1 MALRPRSA
9 LFRETDSS
17 ALPLRYVHLLPP
29 IGGRK
34 GKRANETN
42 STRFTMDFTRV
53 DIIGLSTSPSS
64 GGAYALVLGEVE
76 GNRRLPIIIGAFEAQ
91 AIALELEKIQPPR
104 PMTHDLLRD
113 TFEAVDVE
121 VTEVVIDELR
131 EGTFFAK
138 IRYRHDGEEHQLD
151 SRPSDAVALAVRV
164 DAPIFVAPMVLDEA
178 GIVAEDES
186 DISSLAEQ
194 AEETTGTEE
203 DEPSGTELEQMQQK
217 LEEAVEEEDY
227 ERAAELRDEIQRL
240 EQERQQ
246 NQN

>member
-1 MALRPRSA
+1 
-9 LFRETDSS
+9 
-17 ALPLRYVHLLPP
+17 
-29 IGGRK
+29 
-34 GKRANETN
+34 
-42 STRFTMDFTRV
+42 MDFTRV

-113 TFEAVDVE
+113 TFQELDVE

-138 IRYRHDGEEHQLD
+138 IRYRHNGDEHQLD

-186 DISSLAEQ
+186 GISSITQQ
-194 AEETTGTEE
+194 AEEASAGGGEE
-203 DEPSGTELEQMQQK
+203 EEMGGTELERKQK
-217 LEEAVEEEDY
+217 QLEKAVEEENY

-240 EQERQQ
+240 QEEEQEQEQ
-246 NQN
+246 NKN

>member
-1 MALRPRSA
+1 
-9 LFRETDSS
+9 
-17 ALPLRYVHLLPP
+17 
-29 IGGRK
+29 
-34 GKRANETN
+34 
-42 STRFTMDFTRV
+42 MDFTRV

-113 TFEAVDVE
+113 AFEAMEVE

-138 IRYRHDGEEHQLD
+138 VRYRHNGDEHQLD

-164 DAPIFVAPMVLDEA
+164 DAPIYVAPMVLDEA

-186 DISSLAEQ
+186 GISSITQQ
-194 AEETTGTEE
+194 AEEENSGEE
-203 DEPSGTELEQMQQK
+203 EEPAGTELERMQKQ
-217 LEEAVEEEDY
+217 LEKAVEEEDY
-227 ERAAELRDEIQRL
+227 ERAAELRDEIERL
-240 EQERQQ
+240 QQEKEQGQ
-246 NQN
+246 NRN

>member
-1 MALRPRSA
+1 
-9 LFRETDSS
+9 
-17 ALPLRYVHLLPP
+17 
-29 IGGRK
+29 
-34 GKRANETN
+34 
-42 STRFTMDFTRV
+42 MDFTRV

-113 TFEAVDVE
+113 TFEELEVE

-138 IRYRHDGEEHQLD
+138 IRYRHDGDEHQLD

-164 DAPIFVAPMVLDEA
+164 DAPIYVAPMVLEEA

-186 DISSLAEQ
+186 GISSITQQ
-194 AEETTGTEE
+194 AEEASASESEE
-203 DEPSGTELEQMQQK
+203 EVSGGTELERKQNQ
-217 LEEAVEEEDY
+217 LEKAVEEEDY
-227 ERAAELRDEIQRL
+227 ERAAELRDEIEQLQR
-240 EQERQQ
+240 EQEQ

>member
-1 MALRPRSA
+1 
-9 LFRETDSS
+9 
-17 ALPLRYVHLLPP
+17 
-29 IGGRK
+29 
-34 GKRANETN
+34 
-42 STRFTMDFTRV
+42 MDFTRV

-113 TFEAVDVE
+113 TFEELEVE

-138 IRYRHDGEEHQLD
+138 IRYRHNGDEHQLD

-164 DAPIFVAPMVLDEA
+164 DAPIYVAPMVLDEA

-186 DISSLAEQ
+186 GISSITQQ
-194 AEETTGTEE
+194 AEEPSAGEEEQTPGTQ
-203 DEPSGTELEQMQQK
+203 LERMQQQ
-217 LEEAVEEEDY
+217 LEKAVEQENY
-227 ERAAELRDEIQRL
+227 ERAAELRDEIERL
-240 EQERQQ
+240 QQEEEQEQ
-246 NQN
+246 NKN